1 MYHQEDSRWLNL
13 IPLFMINNPQNP
25 DYSRTRKWVEGEP
38 LVAIRARS
46 RKDHGALQKIWGSSI
61 LFSRMGIAI
70 GAHSLNKPVCIW
82 KPSFFRVYIYI
93 SIFVGRKGRR
103 VENTWPKKIVSE
115 WSLWCFWIMVIDI
128 FIQNL
133 IYIPPLL

>member
-38 LVAIRARS
+38 LVAIRARL

-82 KPSFFRVYIYI
+82 KPSFSCLYIYRYLLDERGDELRIHGQKKLFLNDHFDVFESWLLI
-93 SIFVGRKGRR
+93 SSFK
-103 VENTWPKKIVSE
+103 T
-115 WSLWCFWIMVIDI
+115 
-128 FIQNL
+128 
-133 IYIPPLL
+133 